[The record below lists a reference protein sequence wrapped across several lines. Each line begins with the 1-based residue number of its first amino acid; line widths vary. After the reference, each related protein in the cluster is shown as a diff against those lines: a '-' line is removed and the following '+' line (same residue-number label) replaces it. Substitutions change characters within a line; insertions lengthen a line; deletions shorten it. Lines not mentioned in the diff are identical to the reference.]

1 MSSVQLSSPICS
13 MHTIF
18 VSFTYVHR
26 PLRTPDMLVYVT
38 NPQNYTLS
46 VWYDDIQLAQEAH
59 IDAFALN
66 MAYADPSNTGART

>member
-1 MSSVQLSSPICS
+1 
-13 MHTIF
+13 
-18 VSFTYVHR
+18 
-26 PLRTPDMLVYVT
+26 MLVYVT